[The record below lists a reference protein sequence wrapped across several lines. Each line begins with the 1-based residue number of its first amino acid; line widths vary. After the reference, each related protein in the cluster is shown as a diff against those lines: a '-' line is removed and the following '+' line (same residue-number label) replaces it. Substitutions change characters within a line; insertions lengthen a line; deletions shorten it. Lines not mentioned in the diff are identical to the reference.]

1 MKFTIITPSYNQ
13 AQYLEQ
19 TIKSVVSQE
28 GDFELQYLIYDG
40 GSTDGSVEII
50 KRYAQKF
57 PHLITWQS
65 QEDEGQ
71 VDVLNQGLKQAD
83 GDVVTYLNS
92 DDYLLPNA
100 LKKIAYRFAYK
111 TDRPWIVGNCKI
123 KAPKLEWTF
132 KLKHIWPID
141 KAKVFL
147 KIFNTI
153 NQPAVF
159 MKKEL
164 VGKVGEF
171 DQSLNYAF
179 DYDYWLRC
187 LKVSL
192 PDRFKDQLAVFR
204 VHSLSKSSKSFK
216 NQFKEDL
223 KILTRYTKNPFV
235 IVLHWFLMQITVFIY
250 KIVK

>member
-1 MKFTIITPSYNQ
+1 MKFTVITPSYNQ
-13 AQYLEQ
+13 ADYLEQ

-28 GDFELQYLIYDG
+28 GDFQLQYLIYDG

-50 KRYAQKF
+50 KKYAEKF

-65 QEDEGQ
+65 QKDEGQ
-71 VDVLNQGLKQAD
+71 VDALNQGLRQAD
-83 GDVVTYLNS
+83 GDVVAYLNS

-100 LKKIAYRFAYK
+100 LKKVAYRFAYK

-123 KAPKLEWTF
+123 KARKLKWTF
-132 KLKHIWPID
+132 KIKHIWPID
-141 KAKVFL
+141 KARFFL

-159 MKKEL
+159 IKKEL
-164 VGKVGEF
+164 VDKVGEF

-187 LKVSL
+187 LEVSL
-192 PDRFKDQLAVFR
+192 PDRFKDKLAVFR
-204 VHSLSKSSKSFK
+204 VHSQSKGSKEF
-216 NQFKEDL
+216 NQQFKEDL
-223 KILTRYTKNPFV
+223 QVLSRYNYNPLLTA
-235 IVLHWFLMQITVFIY
+235 IHWLLMQITVLIY
-250 KIVK
+250 KLYK